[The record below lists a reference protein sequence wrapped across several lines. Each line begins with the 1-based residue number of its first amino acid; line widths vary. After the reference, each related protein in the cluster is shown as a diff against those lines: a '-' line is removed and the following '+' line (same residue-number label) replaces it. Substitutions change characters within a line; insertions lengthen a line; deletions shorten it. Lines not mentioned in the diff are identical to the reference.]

1 MYDTPRELVE
11 ALRATPQTLAALLRD
26 ITPEQARHT
35 PDNDGSDEGW
45 VVIEVVCHLRDTEAF
60 VLERM
65 RTLRYAEQPT
75 IGGFDQ
81 LAWARDR
88 KYIDADLQ
96 AALAAFTQIRAAHAA
111 ELATL
116 TAEQWQQIGDHTTI
130 GEVTIL
136 NHTSHMVWHDAV
148 HIAQIARQ
156 LMSLTNCDNQN
167 L

>member
-11 ALRATPQTLAALLRD
+11 ALRATPETLTALLRGV
-26 ITPEQARHT
+26 TVEQAT
-35 PDNDGSDEGW
+35 QAKSGDDSW

-65 RTLRYAEQPT
+65 RTLRYAQQPT

-88 KYIDADLQ
+88 QYINDDLQ
-96 AALAAFTQIRAAHAA
+96 SALAAFTQIRAEHTA

-130 GEVTIL
+130 GEVTIQ

-148 HIAQIARQ
+148 HVAQIARQ
-156 LMSLTNCDNQN
+156 LTT
-167 L
+167 